1 MRYSQEIIDEV
12 RERNDIVEVISE
24 RVKLT
29 RRGSNYFGLCP
40 FHNEKTPSFSV
51 SPDKQIFYCFGCQ
64 SGGNV
69 ITFIMKYE
77 NYSFTEALQYLAE
90 RVGITLP
97 KKEESAAQKAAA
109 DRRSKLL
116 EINKTAAVYFYKK
129 LRVPAGQVAMK
140 YLTGRGITAETMH
153 NFGLGYSDKYS
164 DDLYRYMKS
173 KGYSDDLLKD
183 SGLFRYDSREG
194 FKDKFW
200 NRVMYPIM
208 DANSRVI
215 GFGGRVMGDG
225 KPKYLNSPE
234 TEIFNKRRNLYGL
247 NIARRTKRGYLIICE
262 GYMDVI
268 SMHQAGFTNAVASLG
283 TALTEE
289 QCMLMKRF
297 TKEVYIL
304 YDMDGAGR
312 HAALRA
318 IPMLRDVGIVTKVVD
333 MRPCKDPDEFIQTNG
348 KEAFEQR
355 LLNAENSFAFIT
367 DQVEL
372 KYNIHDPGEKAQ
384 MLHEDCA
391 EAAKIED
398 EIERTSCIQY
408 LSQRY
413 GIREKTLE
421 GYVSKE
427 LLMADGRGQEYSRPE
442 KLPQR
447 APIKV
452 NTQDAE
458 EKILLAMLTDR
469 PKLIRLMKPY
479 LSPDDFTS
487 PVCHSIAEMVWKQS
501 ENGEIS
507 EAEIIGHFETAEEQS
522 EAATVFHADLAYKSD
537 EERRKAFEDVYF
549 RMKRKSIDTRFD
561 SLSDSDAGGFMKL
574 MDERKK
580 LDELARK
587 GLPAEIF
594 QSLK

>member
-234 TEIFNKRRNLYGL
+234 TEILTSG
-247 NIARRTKRGYLIICE
+247 
-262 GYMDVI
+262 
-268 SMHQAGFTNAVASLG
+268 G
-283 TALTEE
+283 TCT
-289 QCMLMKRF
+289 
-297 TKEVYIL
+297 
-304 YDMDGAGR
+304 G
-312 HAALRA
+312 
-318 IPMLRDVGIVTKVVD
+318 
-333 MRPCKDPDEFIQTNG
+333 
-348 KEAFEQR
+348 
-355 LLNAENSFAFIT
+355 
-367 DQVEL
+367 
-372 KYNIHDPGEKAQ
+372 
-384 MLHEDCA
+384 
-391 EAAKIED
+391 
-398 EIERTSCIQY
+398 
-408 LSQRY
+408 
-413 GIREKTLE
+413 
-421 GYVSKE
+421 
-427 LLMADGRGQEYSRPE
+427 
-442 KLPQR
+442 
-447 APIKV
+447 
-452 NTQDAE
+452 
-458 EKILLAMLTDR
+458 
-469 PKLIRLMKPY
+469 
-479 LSPDDFTS
+479 
-487 PVCHSIAEMVWKQS
+487 
-501 ENGEIS
+501 
-507 EAEIIGHFETAEEQS
+507 
-522 EAATVFHADLAYKSD
+522 
-537 EERRKAFEDVYF
+537 
-549 RMKRKSIDTRFD
+549 
-561 SLSDSDAGGFMKL
+561 
-574 MDERKK
+574 
-580 LDELARK
+580 
-587 GLPAEIF
+587 
-594 QSLK
+594 